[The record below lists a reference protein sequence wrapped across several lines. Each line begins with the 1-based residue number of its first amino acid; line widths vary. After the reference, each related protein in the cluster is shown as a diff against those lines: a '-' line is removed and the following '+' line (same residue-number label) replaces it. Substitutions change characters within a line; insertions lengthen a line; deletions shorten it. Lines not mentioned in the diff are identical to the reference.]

1 VSEGIGERSLGEIDS
16 QFPNIPGTEGGECHA
31 IYGKAGEIQILST
44 FTNVGAD
51 GEIQGGIFYLSSGSS
66 WPADLWAVANEI
78 FVENEETGSA
88 IVVQTIAG
96 VAQQQYT
103 PPGTSIRLFLLPV
116 TIKSGT
122 AFANNT
128 PIISKY
134 RAIALYETSL
144 LRKEARLLDRKIV
157 GQNIFP
163 LRFFIRMREGAQIGG
178 LTVGQV
184 TPNGI
189 IQTPFTPHGSTLSVN
204 NINGEQDL
212 HDGGSGNIDEAATK
226 SMIAF
231 SHPGSLIA
239 PTSYSYYDVS
249 QGGGGID
256 RAKKCPSFISRDL
269 LSGAGFS
276 GVGDYPI
283 RWLEFK
289 ESGDPLASYFIS
301 ANTPTEI
308 DLSSVFGINTESI
321 GPNFWGN
328 KALFMIAR
336 NLESGAEGKMSVTF
350 NYKEQ

>member
-1 VSEGIGERSLGEIDS
+1 MQCCD
-16 QFPNIPGTEGGECHA
+16 
-31 IYGKAGEIQILST
+31 
-44 FTNVGAD
+44 
-51 GEIQGGIFYLSSGSS
+51 
-66 WPADLWAVANEI
+66 
-78 FVENEETGSA
+78 
-88 IVVQTIAG
+88 
-96 VAQQQYT
+96 
-103 PPGTSIRLFLLPV
+103 
-116 TIKSGT
+116 
-122 AFANNT
+122 
-128 PIISKY
+128 
-134 RAIALYETSL
+134 
-144 LRKEARLLDRKIV
+144 RLLDRNIV

-212 HDGGSGNIDEAATK
+212 HDGGSGNTDEAATK

-308 DLSSVFGINTESI
+308 DLSSVFGINAESV